1 MLSDILDLLEKILQR
16 RIDTA
21 FVVEMDDEKANID
34 AELLQIV
41 KELRNAETETEPP
54 STAS

>member
-1 MLSDILDLLEKILQR
+1 MLSDILDRLEKILQR
-16 RIDTA
+16 RLDTA
-21 FVVEMDDEKANID
+21 FVVEMNDEKANID

>member
-1 MLSDILDLLEKILQR
+1 MLSDILDRLEKILQR
-16 RIDTA
+16 RLDTA
-21 FVVEMDDEKANID
+21 FVVEMDDKKANID